1 MSSKSLETSD
11 LEDGVTSPLHVTGGC
26 CCSGQCSHLHSETQL
41 LLPSPLTLQIHQ
53 ASYSSKHILSKLCT
67 HRYLSVQAFITF
79 KNLFG

>member
-26 CCSGQCSHLHSETQL
+26 RCSGQCSHLHSETQL

-53 ASYSSKHILSKLCT
+53 ASYSSKHILSNQTLHT
-67 HRYLSVQAFITF
+67 QISLRASFYHL
-79 KNLFG
+79 